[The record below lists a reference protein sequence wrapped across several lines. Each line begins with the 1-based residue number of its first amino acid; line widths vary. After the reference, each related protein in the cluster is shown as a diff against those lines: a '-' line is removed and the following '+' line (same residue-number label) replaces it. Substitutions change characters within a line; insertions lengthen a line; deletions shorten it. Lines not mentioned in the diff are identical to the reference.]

1 VPDNIDGWPVS
12 DPFATLRAGMKHP
25 LRKVVIP
32 AAGLGTR
39 FLPATKAV
47 PKELL
52 PIVDT
57 PTLQLIVEE
66 AVKAGA
72 AQVVVVN
79 GRGKSAIEDH
89 FDRSYELEDTL
100 ARKNKTELFQQ
111 VRAISD
117 MVRLVSVRQKEP
129 MGLGHAVL
137 AAKPAIGD
145 DWFGVLLGDDLIDS
159 EEPAIGQLARVA
171 LKTGK
176 AAVALMPVADDQTH
190 LYGVAAG
197 KAQPDGNLLV
207 ERMVEKPPRG
217 SAPSNLAVVGRY
229 VLPPDIFAILEQVK
243 PGAGGEIQLTDA
255 LAVLAQQG
263 RLVGVRFN
271 GVRHDAGDRLGYV
284 IANVAYALKRPDL
297 REGLLAYLRKV
308 VS

>member
-1 VPDNIDGWPVS
+1 
-12 DPFATLRAGMKHP
+12 MKHP

-39 FLPATKAV
+39 FLPATKAI
-47 PKELL
+47 PKEML

-57 PTLQLIVEE
+57 PTIQLIVEE
-66 AVKAGA
+66 AVEAGA
-72 AQVVVVN
+72 EQVVVVN

-100 ARKNKTELFQQ
+100 SRKKSSELFRQ
-111 VRAISD
+111 VRRISD

-129 MGLGHAVL
+129 LGLGHAVL

-145 DWFGVLLGDDLIDS
+145 EWFGVLLGDDLIDS
-159 EEPAIGQLARVA
+159 DDPAIGQLARVA
-171 LKTGK
+171 TQTGK
-176 AAVALMPVADDQTH
+176 AAVALMPVRDDQTH
-190 LYGVAAG
+190 MYGVAAG
-197 KAQPDGNLLV
+197 QPQADGNILV
-207 ERMVEKPPRG
+207 DRIVEKPPRG

-229 VLPPDIFAILEQVK
+229 LLPPDVFGILEKVK

-263 RLVGVRFN
+263 RLIGVRFQ
-271 GVRHDAGDRLGYV
+271 GERHDAGDRLGYLQ
-284 IANVAYALKRPDL
+284 ANLAYALKRPEL
-297 REGLLAYLRKV
+297 RDPLLEYLRQV
-308 VS
+308 VKQ

>member
-1 VPDNIDGWPVS
+1 
-12 DPFATLRAGMKHP
+12 MKHP

-47 PKELL
+47 PKEML

-57 PTLQLIVEE
+57 PTIQLIVEE

-72 AQVVVVN
+72 QQVVVVN
-79 GRGKSAIEDH
+79 GRGKSSIEDH

-100 ARKNKTELFQQ
+100 SRKNKADLFQL
-111 VRAISD
+111 VRRISD
-117 MVRLVSVRQKEP
+117 LVHLVSVRQKEP

-137 AAKPAIGD
+137 AARPAIGEE
-145 DWFGVLLGDDLIDS
+145 WFGVLLGDDLIDS
-159 EEPAIGQLARVA
+159 DEPGIGQLARVA
-171 LKTGK
+171 QQTGK
-176 AAVALMPVADDQTH
+176 AAVALMPVPDDQTH
-190 LYGVAAG
+190 MYGVAAG
-197 KAQPDGNLLV
+197 KPQADGNILI

-217 SAPSNLAVVGRY
+217 SAPSNLAVIGRY
-229 VLPPDIFAILEQVK
+229 LLPPDIFGILEQVK

-263 RLVGVRFN
+263 RLIGVRFK
-271 GVRHDAGDRLGYV
+271 GERHDAGDRLGYLQ
-284 IANVAYALKRPDL
+284 ANVAYALKRPEL
-297 REGLLAYLRKV
+297 RDGLLAWLKKV
-308 VS
+308 VKQ